1 MIIGIY
7 HFVGPKGEI
16 KVCADHVFTRLK
28 IRRIAGLEMLA
39 LFLSAVT
46 KQPLN
51 AELNGVV

>member
-1 MIIGIY
+1 VIIGIY